1 MDKVRNLMGDDA
13 AKSLERLAE
22 LTKQLEQ
29 AGLVEQKEGKLE
41 LTPKG
46 LRKIGSNTL
55 RELFSKLSKEMAG
68 QHEMSQHGVGHER
81 TYDSKEYEYGDPS
94 SST

>member
-1 MDKVRNLMGDDA
+1 MGDDA

-29 AGLVEQKEGKLE
+29 AGLIEQKEGQLE

-46 LRKIGSNTL
+46 LRKIGANAL

-68 QHEMSQHGVGHER
+68 QHEMSQHGR
-81 TYDSKEYEYGDPS
+81 ATSAPTTPRPTSTATRS